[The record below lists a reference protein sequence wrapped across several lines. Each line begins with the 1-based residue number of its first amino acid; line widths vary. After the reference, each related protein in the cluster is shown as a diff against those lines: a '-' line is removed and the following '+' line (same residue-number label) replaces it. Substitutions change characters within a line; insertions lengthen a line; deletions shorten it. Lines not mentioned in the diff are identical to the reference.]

1 MDGKIRMYRLCQRTD
16 TLSCLS
22 GSRILYSN
30 FGYAFK
36 QVVASSG
43 ARNAMIV
50 SLSGSASIPTSSRSR
65 LPEDAKM
72 LHLYPKVPH
81 PFVIEPLI
89 AEKQSF
95 ASVEKFPFPV
105 ILIGQ
110 MWYLQKMNLS
120 RKYKK

>member
-1 MDGKIRMYRLCQRTD
+1 
-16 TLSCLS
+16 
-22 GSRILYSN
+22 
-30 FGYAFK
+30 
-36 QVVASSG
+36 
-43 ARNAMIV
+43 MIV
-50 SLSGSASIPTSSRSR
+50 SLSGSASIPTSSGSR
-65 LPEDAKM
+65 LPEGAKM
-72 LHLYPKVPH
+72 LRLYPKVPH

-95 ASVEKFPFPV
+95 ASIEKFPFPV